1 MAEHEIEIEIS
12 PDGTVKATTHGVTGE
27 GCKAYAKLIE
37 EIVGRITRDEA
48 TAEAHLPGQVV
59 QVAPLHQRQQIRR

>member
-27 GCKAYAKLIE
+27 GCKAYARLVE

-48 TAEAHLPGQVV
+48 TAEAHLPGETV
-59 QVAPLHQRQQIRR
+59 QVAPLQRQQIRR